1 MFEDDRAQ
9 AFEVDA
15 LIKAVIAR
23 RLFAGEKFAQFARE
37 SFVILAVALRGL
49 AIRFHFV
56 SEIAERGPGL
66 RAMLAVLVPVIR
78 QESEKNPDRYE
89 RDFEEKVEQ
98 RSFSAVQAH
107 ACESMAESKRRFQA
121 SR

>member
-9 AFEVDA
+9 PFEVDA

-66 RAMLAVLVPVIR
+66 CAMLAVLVPVIR
-78 QESEKNPDRYE
+78 
-89 RDFEEKVEQ
+89 
-98 RSFSAVQAH
+98 
-107 ACESMAESKRRFQA
+107 
-121 SR
+121 